1 MVTPSLA
8 GSRRNARTDGSAAQ
22 LAVQRAAKPA
32 AAAAVN
38 HPEASMAGQDRGVDG
53 RHDALERLRDDQA
66 VQVEVDRGSGP
77 VAIVVQAE
85 PDRWWAPGAASI
97 PMADR

>member
-38 HPEASMAGQDRGVDG
+38 HPEASVTGQDRGVDG
-53 RHDALERLRDDQA
+53 RHDALERLGDDQA
-66 VQVEVDRGSGP
+66 VQVEVGRGSGP
-77 VAIVVQAE
+77 VAIVVRRSRI
-85 PDRWWAPGAASI
+85 DRRAPGAASI

>member
-1 MVTPSLA
+1 
-8 GSRRNARTDGSAAQ
+8 
-22 LAVQRAAKPA
+22 
-32 AAAAVN
+32 
-38 HPEASMAGQDRGVDG
+38 MAGQDRGVDG

-77 VAIVVQAE
+77 VAIVVVRSRI
-85 PDRWWAPGAASI
+85 DGGRRVAASI